1 MSCFS
6 YFYFVEIIRLIPL
19 IGFLLFC
26 LQIGIRYFVL
36 KRKGI
41 KLSSGKKQVAKVV
54 STFVLAI
61 FFLVYIIELVYK
73 AGFIQFFIL
82 PDALQPLL
90 TGKIFLVICGI
101 TFIFLANLLMLF
113 TLRDLNQSL
122 RFGLNESNLGKLVTG
137 GIYAQSRNPFFLAIN
152 FLFAGISLI
161 FPTPFFMGIS
171 LLTLFSIHFFILKEE
186 RFMRENYGMDYKNYC
201 KKVRRYF

>member
-1 MSCFS
+1 
-6 YFYFVEIIRLIPL
+6 
-19 IGFLLFC
+19 
-26 LQIGIRYFVL
+26 
-36 KRKGI
+36 
-41 KLSSGKKQVAKVV
+41 
-54 STFVLAI
+54 
-61 FFLVYIIELVYK
+61 
-73 AGFIQFFIL
+73 
-82 PDALQPLL
+82 
-90 TGKIFLVICGI
+90 
-101 TFIFLANLLMLF
+101 MLF

-186 RFMRENYGMDYKNYC
+186 RFMRENYGMEYMNYC